1 MFPSAM
7 KNFARSED
15 GAVTVDW
22 VVLTAA
28 IIALVFAMFAIITQ
42 QSITVGANVVDN
54 NLQDAAQ
61 YTPGFGSWTRTG
73 AGDPPTPPG
82 G

>member
-1 MFPSAM
+1 MFPSDM
-7 KNFARSED
+7 KSFAQSED

-28 IIALVFAMFAIITQ
+28 IIALVFALFAVITQ

-54 NLQDAAQ
+54 KLQDAAD
-61 YTPGFGSWTRTG
+61 YTPGFGTWTR
-73 AGDPPTPPG
+73 PG